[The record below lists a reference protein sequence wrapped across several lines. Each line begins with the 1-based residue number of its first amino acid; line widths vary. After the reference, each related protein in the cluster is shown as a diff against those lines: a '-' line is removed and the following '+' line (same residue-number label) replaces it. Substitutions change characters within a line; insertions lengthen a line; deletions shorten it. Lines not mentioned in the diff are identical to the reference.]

1 VSEAW
6 RVLVPGGTLVLVD
19 NVSPDADAT
28 AAAYNAFETLRDPS
42 HARCLGLG
50 EWLQLLGGSGFVGAR
65 YECIDQDIEFVAWTQ
80 RMRCTAAVTA
90 QLEARLAEEPLR
102 DFLKP
107 RRDERGLVFTLQEA
121 IIAARKPGG
130 K

>member
-1 VSEAW
+1 M
-6 RVLVPGGTLVLVD
+6 RTP
-19 NVSPDADAT
+19 T

-50 EWLQLLGGSGFVGAR
+50 EWLQLLGRSGFVDAR
-65 YECIDQDIEFVAWTQ
+65 SECIDQDIEFGPWTQ
-80 RMRCTAAVTA
+80 RMRCDAATAA
-90 QLEARLAEEPLR
+90 QLEAALAQEPLR
-102 DFLKP
+102 DFLNP

-121 IIAARKPGG
+121 IIAARKPGA